1 MIGLVLVSLLSRRF
15 AVSSAHGGASSRGSS
30 ETSLLAFANNS
41 ARDERINDGYA
52 TLFVSGQIVEVILVQ
67 VIVSAAS

>member
-15 AVSSAHGGASSRGSS
+15 AVSSAHGGGLIAGFVGN
-30 ETSLLAFANNS
+30 ELAGVREQQG
-41 ARDERINDGYA
+41 ARPAHQRRYA